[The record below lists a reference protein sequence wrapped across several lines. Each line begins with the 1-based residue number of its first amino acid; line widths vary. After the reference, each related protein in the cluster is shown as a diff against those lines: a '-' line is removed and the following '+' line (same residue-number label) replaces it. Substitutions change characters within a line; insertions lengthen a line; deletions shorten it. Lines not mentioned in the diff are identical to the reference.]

1 MVMSFRLCK
10 DPATFQALK
19 NHEFQPYLRKFLLL
33 FFDDIL
39 VYRSWEEILKH
50 LEAVFTLP
58 VKNYLFVKRTKYE
71 FGLKEVQY
79 LGHAISAKGVAMDPR
94 KVESVMH

>member
-39 VYRSWEEILKH
+39 VYRSWEERLEH

-58 VKNYLFVKRTKYE
+58 VKNYL
-71 FGLKEVQY
+71 
-79 LGHAISAKGVAMDPR
+79 GHVISAKGVAMDPR